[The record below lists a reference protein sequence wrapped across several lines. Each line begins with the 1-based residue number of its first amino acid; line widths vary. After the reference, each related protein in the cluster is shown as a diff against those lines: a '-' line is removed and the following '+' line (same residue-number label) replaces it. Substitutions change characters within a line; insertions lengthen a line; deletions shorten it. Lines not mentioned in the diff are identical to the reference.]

1 MKREQRSRLQASA
14 IKWSV
19 FFIGLIIMAFGIV
32 LMIKADIGVA
42 PWDVLHIGLYKQ
54 FGLSIGTWSIIIG
67 FLVLFS
73 TSILSKAWPQI
84 GAFLN
89 MLLVGVFIDLFMLLP
104 FIKNPDH
111 LVGKIVMLLVGII
124 IIGYGIGVY
133 ISAKRGAGPR
143 DTLMLVLTERT
154 GWKVSHIRL
163 GMEVIVLTA
172 GFLMGGPVSLGTF
185 LFGLTIGL
193 IVGYTLPQCE
203 KMMEKILHINNS
215 TVTTE
220 VTISK

>member
-1 MKREQRSRLQASA
+1 MKSELRRELHVSA

-19 FFIGLIIMAFGIV
+19 FFIGLMIMAFGIV

-54 FGLSIGTWSIIIG
+54 FGLTIGTWSIIIG
-67 FLVLFS
+67 FVVLFS
-73 TSILSKAWPQI
+73 TSLLSKAWPQI

-104 FIKNPDH
+104 FITTPSL
-111 LVGKIVMLLVGII
+111 LVGKVIMLITGVA

-143 DTLMLVLTERT
+143 DTLMLVLTEKT
-154 GWKVSHIRL
+154 GWKVSRTRL
-163 GMEVIVLTA
+163 GMEVIVLSV
-172 GFLMGGPVSLGTF
+172 GFLLGGPVSLGTF
-185 LFGLTIGL
+185 LFGLTIGP
-193 IVGYTLPQCE
+193 IVGLTLPHCE
-203 KMMEKILHINNS
+203 KVMAKILRVET
-215 TVTTE
+215 TVTPE
-220 VTISK
+220 MTISK

>member
-1 MKREQRSRLQASA
+1 MKSESRSRLQSSV

-19 FFIGLIIMAFGIV
+19 FFIGLMIMAFGIV

-54 FGLSIGTWSIIIG
+54 FGLTIGTWSIIIG

-73 TSILSKAWPQI
+73 TSVLSKSWPQI

-104 FIKNPDH
+104 FITTPYH
-111 LVGKIVMLLVGII
+111 LVGRIVMLIAGVA

-143 DTLMLVLTERT
+143 DTLMLVLTEKT
-154 GWKVSHIRL
+154 GWKVSRTRL
-163 GMEVIVLTA
+163 GMEVIVLSV
-172 GFLMGGPVSLGTF
+172 GFLLGGPVSLGTF
-185 LFGLTIGL
+185 LFGFTIGP
-193 IVGYTLPQCE
+193 IVGVTLPHCE
-203 KMMEKILHINNS
+203 KIMEKFLRVSN
-215 TVTTE
+215 TTIQAE
-220 VTISK
+220 MTISK